1 MLWVLT
7 CLFIFTVPSKVKFSR
22 VWWGFYM
29 DEQLIRDELQ
39 RVLKSNI
46 FTRSNRLRNFLSY
59 IVESTLDETSPV
71 LSEIIIAQDVFG
83 KTETFDPKKDAAIRV
98 SANRLRKSLK
108 AYYQKQGTKNPL
120 RISIPVGA
128 YTPVFQTQPISKTP
142 SNFVKDQSSYFAWRH
157 GRYVHFCKHLAFF
170 LSYKL
175 RKPCAIQKFN

>member
-128 YTPVFQTQPISKTP
+128 YIPVFQTQPISKTP
-142 SNFVKDQSSYFAWRH
+142 SNF
-157 GRYVHFCKHLAFF
+157 
-170 LSYKL
+170 L
-175 RKPCAIQKFN
+175 RKTNPLILLGAWPLCSFL